1 MKSNKSFTFGVRE
14 MSCASCVGRVEKALR
29 AVPGVQEAHVNLAAE
44 TTTIIVNDTF
54 EVDKVIAALDAAG
67 YPAELRTYR
76 FSIQNMSCASCVGR
90 IERALT
96 VVPGIASVVV
106 NLANDE
112 ATVRVIGTSVSPADI
127 AQTAS
132 AAGYPATL
140 VTDQGAANAT
150 ADRKAE
156 ETAHL
161 QHMTLVAA
169 VLTMPVFV
177 LEMGSH
183 MVPAIHDWIINTL
196 GMGVSWAI
204 QFVLTTI
211 VLAWPGRQLYLRGF
225 PALFKGAPD
234 MNSLVAL
241 GSSAAYGFSAVAL
254 FAPTLLPDGTRAV
267 YFEAAAVIVTLIL
280 LGRFLEAR
288 AKGRTGQAIRKLVG
302 LRAKTAQVERDGQLT
317 EIPVDDIV
325 VGDVIQVRPGEKI
338 PIDGMVIKGI
348 SYVDESMITGEPVP
362 VEKSADTEVVGG
374 TVNGT
379 GALTF
384 RATKVGSDTML
395 AQIIRMVEDA
405 QGAKLP
411 IQDLVNHITLW
422 FVPAVIGVA
431 LVTFLTWLLVGP
443 DPALSFALVASVAV
457 LIIACPCAMGLATP
471 TSIMVGTGRAAELGV
486 LFRRGD
492 ALQRLNDVKTI
503 ALDKTGT
510 LTEGRPE
517 LTDLT
522 LTKGFEES
530 DVLRLVASVEAM
542 SEHPIATAIVRRAE
556 QGNLSLA
563 AVENFSSITGYG
575 VSAVIEGRIIL
586 VGADRLMLREGISLD
601 EVRGVGDSLGHEG
614 KTPLYAAID
623 GHLAAIIAVSDP
635 IKSGTAAAIAAL
647 HNLGLKV
654 AMITGDNQSTA
665 NAIAV
670 KLGIDT
676 IVAEVLPEGKVT
688 AIEELQL
695 GARRVA
701 FVGDGIND
709 APALARADVGVAIGT
724 GTDVAIEAAD
734 VVLMSGD
741 LKGVVNALHVSQLTM
756 RNIRQNLFWAFGYN
770 VLLIPVAA
778 GVFYPVFGLT
788 LSPALAA
795 GAMALSSVFVL
806 SNALRLRWITPTLA
820 ESQSS
825 VTPSPGFVPSA
836 AE

>member
-1 MKSNKSFTFGVRE
+1 MKSDISFTFGVQE
-14 MSCASCVGRVEKALR
+14 MSCASCVGRVEKALS
-29 AVPGVQEAHVNLAAE
+29 AVPGVREANVNLAAE
-44 TTTIIVNDTF
+44 TATISVSDTF
-54 EVDKVIAALDAAG
+54 EIGDATAALDVAG
-67 YPAELRTYR
+67 YPAERTTHR
-76 FSIQNMSCASCVGR
+76 FSIENMSCASCVSR
-90 IERALT
+90 VERALM
-96 VVPGIASVVV
+96 VIPGVASVVV
-106 NLANDE
+106 NLAKEE
-112 ATVRVIGTSVSPADI
+112 ATVEVIETAVSPADI
-127 AQTAS
+127 AQAAS

-140 VTDQGAANAT
+140 ISDQSAVDAT

-156 ETAHL
+156 EAARL
-161 QHMTLVAA
+161 QHMTLIAA
-169 VLTMPVFV
+169 VLTTPVFV

-183 MVPAIHDWIINTL
+183 MVPAVHHWVMNTL
-196 GMGVSWAI
+196 GMEVSWAI

-211 VLAWPGRQLYLRGF
+211 VLAWPGRQFYLKGF
-225 PALFKGAPD
+225 PALFKAAPD

-241 GSSAAYGFSAVAL
+241 GSSAAWGFSAVAF

-267 YFEAAAVIVTLIL
+267 YFEAAAMIVTLIL

-302 LRAKTAQVERDGQLT
+302 LRAKTAQVERDGQLV

-325 VGDVIQVRPGEKI
+325 VGDLMQVRPGEKI
-338 PIDGMVIKGI
+338 PVDGIVIKGM

-384 RATKVGSDTML
+384 RATKVGGDTML

-411 IQDLVNHITLW
+411 IQDLVNRITLW
-422 FVPAVIGVA
+422 FVPAVMGLS

-492 ALQRLNDVKTI
+492 ALQKLNDVKTI

-522 LTKGFEES
+522 LTKGFEEA
-530 DVLRLVASVEAM
+530 DVLRLVASVEAL
-542 SEHPIATAIVRRAE
+542 SEHPIAAAIVRRAE
-556 QGNLSLA
+556 QGGLSLA
-563 AVENFSSITGYG
+563 AVEDFSSITGYG
-575 VSAVIEGRIIL
+575 VSAVIEGRNIL
-586 VGADRLMLREGISLD
+586 VGADRLMIREGISLD
-601 EVRGVGDSLGHEG
+601 EVRGVGDSLGQEG

-635 IKSGTAAAIAAL
+635 IKSSTAEAIAAL
-647 HNLGLKV
+647 HDLGLEV

-665 NAIAV
+665 NAIAA

-676 IVAEVLPEGKVT
+676 VVAEVLPEGKVA
-688 AIEELQL
+688 AIEKLQA
-695 GARRVA
+695 GARAVA

-709 APALARADVGVAIGT
+709 APALASADVGVAIGT

-770 VLLIPVAA
+770 ALLIPVAA
-778 GVFYPVFGLT
+778 GVFYPVFGLM

-806 SNALRLRWITPTLA
+806 SNALRLRWITPALK

-825 VTPSPGFVPSA
+825 VSTTAGFMPA
-836 AE
+836 AAK